1 MVFSHLDNYF
11 KHERFY
17 SVKTKKTTI
26 EQAMKTNTRS
36 FSSYDLTKAISRA
49 VRFMDINHC
58 ELIEDTVEVLPQNK
72 GYIVTVRYRMG

>member
-1 MVFSHLDNYF
+1 
-11 KHERFY
+11 
-17 SVKTKKTTI
+17 
-26 EQAMKTNTRS
+26 MKTNTRS

-49 VRFMDINHC
+49 VRFMDISHC